1 MVWFNTWS
9 LAKLGVISGS
19 NFLEYCKKRD
29 KARIY
34 QMSTGKKWT

>member
-1 MVWFNTWS
+1 MLGV

-19 NFLEYCKKRD
+19 NFLEDYNKRD

-34 QMSTGKKWT
+34 QMSR